1 MSAAI
6 HLSRTQPIDDD
17 GRDSAGRA
25 VLTGRLGAEAA
36 EQLRRR
42 GQQQGF
48 QQQEVAPA
56 TRLSRRHPQ
65 PFHAVRRQQGG
76 EPRELLHLQPQPQPA
91 V

>member
-17 GRDSAGRA
+17 SRDCVGRA

-36 EQLRRR
+36 EQLRRS

-56 TRLSRRHPQ
+56 TRLSWRCAAA
-65 PFHAVRRQQGG
+65 AVDRQQGTK
-76 EPRELLHLQPQPQPA
+76 PRELLHLQPQPA